1 MGAISAESDNEDITA
16 TVEGY
21 EVTVEVDA
29 SATEGGTVTVSDTED
44 NECEV
49 VINITNATE

>member
-1 MGAISAESDNEDITA
+1 MGAITATSDNNDITA